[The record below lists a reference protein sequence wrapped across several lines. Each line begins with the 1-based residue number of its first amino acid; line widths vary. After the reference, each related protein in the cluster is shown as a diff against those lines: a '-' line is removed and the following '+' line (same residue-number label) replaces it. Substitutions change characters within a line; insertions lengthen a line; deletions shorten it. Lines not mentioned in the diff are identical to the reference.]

1 MMESAEE
8 SGFSSLGPL
17 NAETLMK
24 TTMKGYCYNLSGS
37 VGIPSL
43 FV

>member
-1 MMESAEE
+1 MMEFAEE
-8 SGFSSLGPL
+8 AGFSSLGPL
-17 NAETLMK
+17 NSETLMK
-24 TTMKGYCYNLSGS
+24 TTMKGYRYSLSGS